1 MSDSTCDRTAR
12 IAQRVCS
19 IGYEQ
24 LDAATLL
31 VVKRLIMDGI
41 AVAIAGT
48 AQPAP
53 RLIADYARDQGAKAL
68 STAWGFGFD
77 TSPALA
83 AYVNAASMHVLD
95 FEPMSSPPTHAV
107 SPTVPAAF
115 ALGQALGAHGRDIVA
130 ACAKG
135 FELQGRV
142 LLASGHARG
151 ALPFHTPGVVG
162 VMGSTAA
169 ASHLLGLNANQLAH
183 AFGISTS
190 RCGGLAA
197 NTGSMVKC
205 THCGNAAAAGVEAAT
220 MAQRGF
226 TAHPDIFSAPK
237 GYVATF
243 FPLHFDDDALLGYG
257 APFRCVDPGMAIKFY
272 PSKYPTHFVIAAALA
287 LRRRIGDPLRI
298 RALRIMAPDIE
309 DADRPQPRS
318 GLEGKFSFQYT
329 GAIALLDGQVGI
341 GAFTDERRFRADVT
355 ALLAKITVERD
366 PAVSRDTRDM
376 HVELHL
382 TLEDGQVHVER
393 CGGPPGAWGRAF
405 DSTLHEAKLRD
416 CLGVRLAPAQSD
428 RVLEMLARL
437 DQSSAAE
444 VAELMAVLT

>member
-1 MSDSTCDRTAR
+1 MSESTSTLTAR
-12 IAQRVCS
+12 IAQRVCG
-19 IGYEQ
+19 IGYAH
-24 LDAATLL
+24 LDAATIL

-53 RLIADYARDQGAKAL
+53 QLIADYARDQAARAR
-68 STAWGFGFD
+68 STVWCFGFD

-151 ALPFHTPGVVG
+151 ELPFHTPGVVG

-169 ASHLLGLNANQLAH
+169 ASHLLGLDAIQLAH

-220 MAQRGF
+220 MAQHGF

-237 GYVATF
+237 GYIATF

-287 LRRRIGDPLRI
+287 LRQRIGNPLRI
-298 RALRIMAPDIE
+298 RTLKILAPDIE
-309 DADRPQPRS
+309 DADRPLPRS

-329 GAIALLDGQVGI
+329 SAIALLDGQVGI
-341 GAFTDERRFRADVT
+341 GAFTDERRFRADVV
-355 ALLAKITVERD
+355 ALLARITVERD
-366 PAVSRDTRDM
+366 PAVPRDTRNM
-376 HVELHL
+376 QVELHL
-382 TLEDGQVHVER
+382 TLDDGQVYVER
-393 CGGPPGAWGRAF
+393 CGAPPGSWGRVF
-405 DSTLHEAKLRD
+405 DTTMHEAKLRD
-416 CLGVRLAPAQSD
+416 CLGIRLAPAQSD
-428 RVLEMLARL
+428 CVLEVLARL
-437 DQSSAAE
+437 DQASPAD
-444 VAELMAVLT
+444 VAKLMAMLA